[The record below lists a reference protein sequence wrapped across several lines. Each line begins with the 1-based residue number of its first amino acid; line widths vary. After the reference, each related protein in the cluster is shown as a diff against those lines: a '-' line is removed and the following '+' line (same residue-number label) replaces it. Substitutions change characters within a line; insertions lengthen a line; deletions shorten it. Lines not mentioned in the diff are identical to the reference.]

1 MIKNIF
7 ILYFYKG
14 KMFLSKNVPCDDERT
29 HQSHPSHH
37 RDTVNTL
44 QAEVEQAGDHDDQVE
59 NIPAVGEILFA
70 QSSQLQNSFEQEECG
85 ENLER
90 R

>member
-1 MIKNIF
+1 MEKK
-7 ILYFYKG
+7 YFWLLQG
-14 KMFLSKNVPCDDERT
+14 ETT
-29 HQSHPSHH
+29 HQSHSSHH
-37 RDTVNTL
+37 WDTIHTL
-44 QAEVEQAGDHDDQVE
+44 QAEIEQAGHHDDQVE
-59 NIPAVGEILFA
+59 NVPSVGKIFFA